1 MTRVDVRPSHYR
13 WARGRARVTVPEL
26 AKRFPKLEEWEAG
39 ASSPT
44 LKQLE
49 GQTLYRDAF
58 RMLGFS
64 KMETFQSFG
73 HSLGI
78 PT

>member
-1 MTRVDVRPSHYR
+1 MRDL
-13 WARGRARVTVPEL
+13 ARGGAGGGNFYLTERVRVGERFGRAIV
-26 AKRFPKLEEWEAG
+26 
-39 ASSPT
+39 AST
-44 LKQLE
+44 LE

-78 PT
+78 PI